1 MAGVG
6 HILVF
11 GIGALDLEVVLPGLF
26 GSTQFQK
33 VCSIAALAMV
43 VSQLVTCWA
52 VTERV
57 LIADG

>member
-11 GIGALDLEVVLPGLF
+11 GIGALDLEVVLPGMF

-33 VCSIAALAMV
+33 VCSIAALAMAI
-43 VSQLVTCWA
+43 SQFVTCWA
-52 VTERV
+52 VTEKV
-57 LIADG
+57 LISDG